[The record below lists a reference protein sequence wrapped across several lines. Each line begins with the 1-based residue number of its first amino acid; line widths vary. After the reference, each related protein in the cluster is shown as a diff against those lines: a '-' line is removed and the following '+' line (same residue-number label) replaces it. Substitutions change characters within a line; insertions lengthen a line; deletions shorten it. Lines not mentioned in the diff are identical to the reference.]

1 MKRANFPFPAKTG
14 LLAGAMLLAQALQG
28 FAANDGLPDPGF
40 DIVAGQTALVITDPQ
55 NDFLSPDGV
64 AGGVVGPSVIANDTV
79 ANLDSL
85 FATAKATDMPVF
97 VSPHYYFPHDHEW
110 KIEGTLEMLMH

>member
-1 MKRANFPFPAKTG
+1 MKRANFPFSAKTG

-85 FATAKATDMPVF
+85 FATDMPVF
-97 VSPHYYFPHDHEW
+97 VSPQYYFPHDHEW
-110 KIEGTLEMLMH
+110 KFEGTLKMLPH